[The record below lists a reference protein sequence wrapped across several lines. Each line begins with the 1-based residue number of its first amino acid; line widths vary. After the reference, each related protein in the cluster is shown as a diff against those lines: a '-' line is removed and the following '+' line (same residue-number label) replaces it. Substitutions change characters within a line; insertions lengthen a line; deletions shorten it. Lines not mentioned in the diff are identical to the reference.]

1 MNNNANNTQALFMPS
16 GCLTGDTLALFVS
29 GSLASLDLEKA
40 MKHLSDC
47 PLCTDAAEGLKK
59 WLQENQSAETQDSD
73 VVHLDLLQHKT
84 NKLNERIRQ
93 RIHEKAISDSQ
104 VKNLSYKPVVWY
116 AAAAAI
122 LLFIAVGYIMWM
134 QNQHELKLQAQKLQ
148 KDRELALMAQI
159 PENLAYPPS
168 NTNVI
173 LNIKYNH
180 DKGLHIPPV
189 VSIVNADVAMAASK
203 TGSGGNN
210 AARAIDET
218 EYTETREGVESD
230 VLRDESGMYK
240 GQNSKHSIATRN
252 SGGATR
258 KTDTDDDTRSV
269 FISVR
274 EMPSFP
280 GGEVARLKYLAR
292 NLRYPAQAAE
302 EGIQG
307 TVYVSFVVK
316 KNGNLADIKILKGI
330 GGGCDDEA
338 LRVVKKMPTWIPG
351 AQNGKNVPVLYT
363 LKVDFR
369 LRN

>member
-1 MNNNANNTQALFMPS
+1 MNNNASNTQALFLPS
-16 GCLTGDTLALFVS
+16 GCLAGDTLSLFVS
-29 GSLASLDLEKA
+29 GSLSADDNEKVRQ
-40 MKHLSDC
+40 HLAEC
-47 PLCTDAAEGLKK
+47 PLCTDAAEGLGK
-59 WLQENQSAETQDSD
+59 WLNENQSAETHDPD
-73 VVHLDLLQHKT
+73 IAQHERLERKAE
-84 NKLNERIRQ
+84 KLNALIRK
-93 RIHEKAISDSQ
+93 RIHEKTIRDSRI
-104 VKNLSYKPVVWY
+104 KNLSYKPVVWY

-122 LLFIAVGYIMWM
+122 LLFVAVGYIVWM

-180 DKGLHIPPV
+180 EKGSHIPPV
-189 VSIVNADVAMAASK
+189 VSIVKADVALAAGK
-203 TGSGGNN
+203 TGSVGNSTGRT
-210 AARAIDET
+210 ADET
-218 EYTETREGVESD
+218 EYTESRDGVESD

-240 GQNSKHSIATRN
+240 GQNSKHGIATRN

-258 KTDTDDDTRSV
+258 KTDTDDDSRSV

-280 GGEVARLKYLAR
+280 GGEIARLKYLAR

-316 KNGNLADIKILKGI
+316 TNGSLSDIKILRGI